1 MLQKLQ
7 WKRCVHATYANVKA
21 CLHVLVIHVHQYI
34 IYTYMQ
40 RLHKRYSTLN
50 YVTIHTAQHCITLQL
65 QLPHTRIPHS
75 WRPDIHAEQNNTTEH
90 QTFTEHDQDIDDTLQ
105 CIIITQRPKK
115 KKNHTS
121 SHHRHHCMPTMP
133 TTPTSD
139 PQSLGFPKMQVSS
152 TFLWHMHVTMHI
164 MHVTE
169 KKLYTVSNLLNLI
182 SSN

>member
-115 KKNHTS
+115 KKITHHHTIVITVCQLCRLRRLQILRAWAFPRCKFHQLS
-121 SHHRHHCMPTMP
+121 YDTCM
-133 TTPTSD
+133 
-139 PQSLGFPKMQVSS
+139 
-152 TFLWHMHVTMHI
+152 
-164 MHVTE
+164 
-169 KKLYTVSNLLNLI
+169 
-182 SSN
+182 